1 MKKKEKKIFIISG
14 VVVFLVGSWLLVTNV
29 FYYSIF
35 GEKYSP
41 VNYVS
46 NGGFEATF
54 PATPVEYTDI
64 ALVRHKQ
71 VQFYSTLVEMKDKS
85 VYFVDYIS
93 LPLDKITVDE
103 AFIKDLVIA
112 TNGLYDDYS
121 LVVTPVKP
129 FTYIFKYDIEYHD
142 DKDNMESL
150 VFFDPTYEAF
160 YIVGVW
166 QPVKKDINS
175 DMVTSFISS
184 FRLTYEYSLSEDEII
199 SDETA
204 HFQNVLTYQPSDVKM
219 DELPPQAETS
229 TLIETPSERDVY
241 NFSINKIG
249 SATHELNIGKDSFSV
264 GLDHLLDK
272 NYSLAVTSFTEALQY
287 YNSALETSESLNTSE
302 PLLILREDFVTLKNQ
317 SIELINVNI
326 QTAELY
332 KAYAELG
339 VYNLIDASTVEDFA
353 DADEKLQLLDSEV
366 AGDFFPTYS
375 AVASKGV
382 ALFN

>member
-1 MKKKEKKIFIISG
+1 MKKKKKIIFIISG

-46 NGGFEATF
+46 SGGFEATF

-64 ALVRHKQ
+64 ALVRDKQ

-184 FRLTYEYSLSEDEII
+184 FKLTYEYSLSGDEII
-199 SDETA
+199 SDETS
-204 HFQNVLTYQPSDVKM
+204 HFQNVLSSQPSDAKVN
-219 DELPPQAETS
+219 ELPPQVETS

-287 YNSALETSESLNTSE
+287 YNSALAISETLDTSD
-302 PLLILREDFVTLKNQ
+302 PLLVFKEDFILLKTQ
-317 SIELINVNI
+317 SIALSDIHI

-332 KAYAELG
+332 KSYSQLGAYD
-339 VYNLIDASTVEDFA
+339 LIDGSVAQDFA
-353 DADEKLQLLDSEV
+353 EADEKLEFLFDEA
-366 AGDFFPTYS
+366 AGDFFPTYT
-375 AVASKGV
+375 AVTSKGV
-382 ALFN
+382 EYFN